1 MTFRQAVV
9 YFVREASLNLLR
21 AWKISLLAVSTIAVS
36 LYIGGC
42 FLLVISNL
50 SKVVEHWKREV
61 KVVVYLE
68 TGLTTEATP
77 TLLTALEGAPWVTD
91 VTAVSA
97 AVARQRFQTSFPS
110 LGGLVQG
117 WGEEPLPAS
126 FEVAFDPLL
135 VESAA
140 FDEWVVG
147 LRVRSDVGMVDDD
160 RAWLAQLEAVLRVL
174 TGIGLTL
181 GIVLVTAAIFTI
193 ASVIRLTAFLYREEI
208 NVMRMVGATELFVR
222 GPFYMEGL
230 IQGLLGGLLA
240 LAGLGATW
248 HILGPSQGSVLMDV
262 ITADFM
268 PPAQQLVIV
277 LLGAIAGLMGAVI
290 SLRRET
296 IGSA

>member
-1 MTFRQAVV
+1 MA

-68 TGLTTEATP
+68 PGIATDATP
-77 TLLTALEGAPWVTD
+77 ALFETLEGAPWVTD
-91 VTAVSA
+91 VVPISA
-97 AVARQRFQTSFPS
+97 AAARQRFLTSFPS
-110 LGGLVQG
+110 LGELVQG

-126 FEVAFDPLL
+126 FEVAFDPQL
-135 VESAA
+135 VDSTA

-147 LRVRSDVGMVDDD
+147 LQSHSDVGMVDDD
-160 RAWLAQLEAVLRVL
+160 RAWLAQLESVLRVL

-181 GIVLVTAAIFTI
+181 GLVLVTAAVFTI

-208 NVMRMVGATELFVR
+208 NVMRLVGATELFIR

-230 IQGLLGGLLA
+230 IQGLLGGLFA
-240 LAGLGATW
+240 LTGLWATW
-248 HILGPSQGSVLMDV
+248 HILGPSAGSPLTDV
-262 ITADFM
+262 MTADFV
-268 PPAQQLVIV
+268 PPVQQVAIV
-277 LLGAIAGLMGAVI
+277 GLGALAGLVGAVI

-296 IGSA
+296 VGSV